1 MFPCYAHILFSLIC
15 VTALSSCSGASK
27 CGYSSCPKGKD
38 GMLNVHLVPHTH
50 DDVGWLKTVDQYFY
64 GEKNNIQRAGV
75 QYILD
80 SVVQELLQDPSKRFI
95 YVEIAFFAR
104 WLNEQNDIMRHAVKG
119 LVNSGRLEFILGGW
133 CMNDE
138 ATTHYNAIIDQHAL
152 GFEFLRQNFGECGR
166 PRVAWQIDPFG
177 HSREQAS
184 LFAQMG
190 FDGLFFGRAD
200 YEDID
205 QRKKT
210 KTMEMMWKGSPK
222 NLGSK
227 ADLFT
232 GVLFNGYGPPPGF
245 CFDINCNDDPI
256 QDDDR
261 LHDYNVPQKTTQF
274 IRYAELQAFH
284 YATNNI
290 IMTMGSDFNY
300 QNAHTWFKNMD
311 KLIKYV
317 NQRQVNGSKVNA
329 FYSTPSCYLQSL
341 NNASK
346 TWTTKQDDFFPYA
359 HRPHSFWT
367 GYFTSRP
374 TLKGFVRQTNNFL
387 QVCKQLDGLAEL
399 KDTDNST
406 FHLNILREA
415 LGVAQHHDAVSGTE
429 KQAVAYD
436 YAERLANGVMECQK
450 VVNDAL
456 KKLYKKGSTPA
467 PNQLFC
473 NLLNISVCHVTENS
487 KQFTLTVYNPLAR
500 SVISWIRLP
509 VVGTNYTIRGPKGE
523 NLLSQVIQVSA
534 DTKRIP
540 ERKGSLAKNEL
551 VFRADLPPLG
561 FNTYFISMT
570 GFKDQ
575 HSTKSFKMKSNS
587 DLVMKNEHVSLT
599 FDGPTGSLK
608 QITNLDS
615 RVTVQVK
622 QELMYYIGVSGS
634 SKSSALNAQPSGAYI
649 FRPNETVPLSFHA
662 DLKKTTVIKEGAL
675 VQEVYQKFSP
685 WATQVIRLYD
695 GAQHAEF
702 EWTVGPIPV
711 SDMIGKEVISRFS
724 TDLATKGVV
733 YTDANGREILQRKRN
748 HRDTWNF
755 TSKEPVSGNYYPV
768 NSRIYLRDETKKV
781 QFTVLTD
788 RSQGGGSIT
797 DGNLELMVHRR
808 LLWDDYLGVG
818 EPLNETGMDGKGLIA
833 RGKHFIY
840 VDKIDNSAKFHR
852 DMALKLYMAPS
863 LSFTTSTMKQSDWT
877 KVYHTSWSGLKAA
890 LPDNVHMLTF
900 VQWAGPSFT
909 PRTSQPY
916 LVRFE
921 HIYEKDEDAELS
933 KPVKIVLQ
941 NLFVPFDVQSVEEL
955 TLGANLQLS
964 QLHRM
969 QWKTNQ
975 HFPDLSRQSQPVTA
989 TDNFTVVLNPM
1000 EIRTFQ
1006 ITWK

>member
-1 MFPCYAHILFSLIC
+1 
-15 VTALSSCSGASK
+15 
-27 CGYSSCPKGKD
+27 
-38 GMLNVHLVPHTH
+38 
-50 DDVGWLKTVDQYFY
+50 
-64 GEKNNIQRAGV
+64 
-75 QYILD
+75 
-80 SVVQELLQDPSKRFI
+80 
-95 YVEIAFFAR
+95 
-104 WLNEQNDIMRHAVKG
+104 
-119 LVNSGRLEFILGGW
+119 
-133 CMNDE
+133 
-138 ATTHYNAIIDQHAL
+138 
-152 GFEFLRQNFGECGR
+152 
-166 PRVAWQIDPFG
+166 
-177 HSREQAS
+177 
-184 LFAQMG
+184 
-190 FDGLFFGRAD
+190 
-200 YEDID
+200 
-205 QRKKT
+205 
-210 KTMEMMWKGSPK
+210 
-222 NLGSK
+222 
-227 ADLFT
+227 
-232 GVLFNGYGPPPGF
+232 
-245 CFDINCNDDPI
+245 
-256 QDDDR
+256 
-261 LHDYNVPQKTTQF
+261 
-274 IRYAELQAFH
+274 
-284 YATNNI
+284 
-290 IMTMGSDFNY
+290 
-300 QNAHTWFKNMD
+300 
-311 KLIKYV
+311 
-317 NQRQVNGSKVNA
+317 
-329 FYSTPSCYLQSL
+329 
-341 NNASK
+341 
-346 TWTTKQDDFFPYA
+346 
-359 HRPHSFWT
+359 
-367 GYFTSRP
+367 
-374 TLKGFVRQTNNFL
+374 
-387 QVCKQLDGLAEL
+387 
-399 KDTDNST
+399 
-406 FHLNILREA
+406 
-415 LGVAQHHDAVSGTE
+415 
-429 KQAVAYD
+429 
-436 YAERLANGVMECQK
+436 
-450 VVNDAL
+450 
-456 KKLYKKGSTPA
+456 
-467 PNQLFC
+467 
-473 NLLNISVCHVTENS
+473 
-487 KQFTLTVYNPLAR
+487 
-500 SVISWIRLP
+500 
-509 VVGTNYTIRGPKGE
+509 
-523 NLLSQVIQVSA
+523 
-534 DTKRIP
+534 
-540 ERKGSLAKNEL
+540 
-551 VFRADLPPLG
+551 
-561 FNTYFISMT
+561 
-570 GFKDQ
+570 
-575 HSTKSFKMKSNS
+575 MKSNS

-599 FDGPTGSLK
+599 FDGPTGALK

-711 SDMIGKEVISRFS
+711 SDMNGKEVISRFS

-964 QLHRM
+964 QLQYRM
-969 QWKTNQ
+969 EWKTNQ
-975 HFPDLSRQSQPVTA
+975 QFPDLSRQSQPVTA